1 LFVCFLF
8 WLGHIS
14 LEIQR
19 FLAVILEFGVVPV
32 FPFTY
37 QGEHCIY
44 SLTLT
49 FTQGMAAQYR
59 SGGFC
64 VVQFSVVWSSS
75 ARHFF
80 QDFPLRFCWR
90 LLKDRSRIEEKCE
103 HFSEESVLGSIYV
116 CLSTCICI
124 RYICMLLLMLH
135 TSWEI
140 WSLWWSWK
148 LLMVPLQNWR
158 TECW

>member
-1 LFVCFLF
+1 MLGAIHHSVNKPQAGSEVNFSLQALLADMIEHKLLLLWFFFFFFFLF
-8 WLGHIS
+8 FCFF
-14 LEIQR
+14 QR

-80 QDFPLRFCWR
+80 QDFPLRFC
-90 LLKDRSRIEEKCE
+90 
-103 HFSEESVLGSIYV
+103 
-116 CLSTCICI
+116 
-124 RYICMLLLMLH
+124 
-135 TSWEI
+135 
-140 WSLWWSWK
+140 
-148 LLMVPLQNWR
+148 
-158 TECW
+158 